1 MSVKSYLKTNNKDEK
16 FKQYNN
22 YNTIENWSN
31 QKRTSTEDNNSYK
44 IMNYDDVLEELGE
57 MGPWQILNL
66 FLLWLPSVAGGM
78 WVLTYS
84 FAGKIPIRN

>member
-1 MSVKSYLKTNNKDEK
+1 MSVKSYLKTNNKDDK

-31 QKRTSTEDNNSYK
+31 QKRTTSTEDNNSTSK

-84 FAGKIPIRN
+84 FAGKI